1 MPFSEDHELFRE
13 SLRRFVQEEILP
25 HVEEW
30 EEKEETPRSLFEH
43 MGELGFL
50 GAEYPPEYGGGGA
63 DFWMSVVLAEELA
76 RCRSGG
82 VAFGVIVHTDMS
94 SPWLVHFGTEAQKR
108 RYLPDIILG
117 RKICALAITEPD
129 TGSDMAALSTR
140 AVRDGNDWVLTGAK
154 TFITNGVN
162 GDLYFVA
169 ARTRED
175 GPRRERL
182 SQFLV
187 ERGSPGFSVGRKLKK
202 TGMLASDTA
211 ELVFDEVRVPGENLL
226 GVEGQGFAQLVSGLQ
241 RERLMAAVLCVSA
254 AQQALEDCTEYL
266 NQRHAFGRP
275 LSRFQALAHRLAD
288 MATEA
293 EAAKQLT
300 YHAASLFASGH
311 ECTRVVSMAKLY
323 ATEMA
328 NHVAY
333 HAVQMHGGYGYMRE
347 YAVERFARD
356 YRLWPIASGTSEI
369 MREIISRDLLR

>member
-30 EEKEETPRSLFEH
+30 EEKEETPRSLFER

-108 RYLPDIILG
+108 RYLHDIILG
-117 RKICALAITEPD
+117 HKICALAITEPD

-140 AVRDGNDWVLTGAK
+140 AVRDGNDWILTGAK

-187 ERGSPGFSVGRKLKK
+187 ERDSPGFSVGRKLKK

-241 RERLMAAVLCVSA
+241 RERLAAAVLCVSA
-254 AQQALEDCTEYL
+254 AQQALEDCVEYL

-300 YHAASLFASGH
+300 YHAASLFASGQK
-311 ECTRVVSMAKLY
+311 CTRVVSMAKLY

-328 NHVAY
+328 NRVAY

>member
-13 SLRRFVQEEILP
+13 SLRRFVQEQILP

-30 EEKEETPRSLFEH
+30 EEQEETPRSLFEH

-187 ERGSPGFSVGRKLKK
+187 ERSSPGFSVGRKLKK

>member
-1 MPFSEDHELFRE
+1 MGREGGDTPFAVRE
-13 SLRRFVQEEILP
+13 
-25 HVEEW
+25 H
-30 EEKEETPRSLFEH
+30 
-43 MGELGFL
+43 GELGFL

-140 AVRDGNDWVLTGAK
+140 AVRDGSDWVLTGAK
-154 TFITNGVN
+154 TFITNGVER
-162 GDLYFVA
+162 GPLFRGCPHPGRRSA
-169 ARTRED
+169 A
-175 GPRRERL
+175 GAPL
-182 SQFLV
+182 PV
-187 ERGSPGFSVGRKLKK
+187 PGGGGSPGFSVGRKLQK

-254 AQQALEDCTEYL
+254 AGQALEDCAEYL

-293 EAAKQLT
+293 EAARQLT
-300 YHAASLFASGH
+300 YHAASLFASGQ

-328 NHVAY
+328 NRVAY

>member
-13 SLRRFVQEEILP
+13 SLRRFVQEQILP

-30 EEKEETPRSLFEH
+30 EEQEETPRSLFEH
-43 MGELGFL
+43 IGELGFL

-202 TGMLASDTA
+202 TGMLGFRHGRAGLRRGAGPRREPPGSGRTGICPIGLGPA
-211 ELVFDEVRVPGENLL
+211 TGTSHGGGVMRLRRPAGAGGLHRVPEPAPRLRPAPLPVPGP
-226 GVEGQGFAQLVSGLQ
+226 GPPAGRHGHGGGSGQATHLPC
-241 RERLMAAVLCVSA
+241 RL
-254 AQQALEDCTEYL
+254 
-266 NQRHAFGRP
+266 
-275 LSRFQALAHRLAD
+275 
-288 MATEA
+288 
-293 EAAKQLT
+293 
-300 YHAASLFASGH
+300 LFASGH

>member
-25 HVEEW
+25 HVEKW
-30 EEKEETPRSLFEH
+30 EEKEETPRSLFEQ

-50 GAEYPPEYGGGGA
+50 GAEYPPEFGGGGA

-94 SPWLVHFGTEAQKR
+94 SPWLVHFGTGDQKR
-108 RYLPDIILG
+108 RYLPDIIRG

-140 AVRDGNDWVLTGAK
+140 AVRDGGDWVLTGAK

-169 ARTRED
+169 ARTRDD

-187 ERGSPGFSVGRKLKK
+187 ERDSPGFSVGRKLKK

-226 GVEGQGFAQLVSGLQ
+226 GVEGKGFAQLVSGLQ

-254 AQQALEDCTEYL
+254 AQQTLEDCAEYL

-293 EAAKQLT
+293 EAARQLT
-300 YHAASLFASGH
+300 YHAASLFASGQ

-328 NHVAY
+328 NRAAY

>member
-13 SLRRFVQEEILP
+13 SLRRFVQEQILP

-30 EEKEETPRSLFEH
+30 EEQEETPRSLFEH

>member
-1 MPFSEDHELFRE
+1 M
-13 SLRRFVQEEILP
+13 
-25 HVEEW
+25 
-30 EEKEETPRSLFEH
+30 
-43 MGELGFL
+43 
-50 GAEYPPEYGGGGA
+50 
-63 DFWMSVVLAEELA
+63 
-76 RCRSGG
+76 
-82 VAFGVIVHTDMS
+82 
-94 SPWLVHFGTEAQKR
+94 
-108 RYLPDIILG
+108 
-117 RKICALAITEPD
+117 
-129 TGSDMAALSTR
+129 
-140 AVRDGNDWVLTGAK
+140 
-154 TFITNGVN
+154 N

-169 ARTRED
+169 ARTRD
-175 GPRRERL
+175 GGPRRERL

-187 ERGSPGFSVGRKLKK
+187 ERDTPGFSVGRKLKK

-226 GVEGQGFAQLVSGLQ
+226 GAEGQGFAQLVSGLQ

-254 AQQALEDCTEYL
+254 TRQALEDCAEYL

-293 EAAKQLT
+293 EAARQLT
-300 YHAASLFASGH
+300 YHAASLFASGQ

-328 NHVAY
+328 NRVAY

>member
-1 MPFSEDHELFRE
+1 M
-13 SLRRFVQEEILP
+13 
-25 HVEEW
+25 
-30 EEKEETPRSLFEH
+30 
-43 MGELGFL
+43 
-50 GAEYPPEYGGGGA
+50 
-63 DFWMSVVLAEELA
+63 
-76 RCRSGG
+76 
-82 VAFGVIVHTDMS
+82 
-94 SPWLVHFGTEAQKR
+94 
-108 RYLPDIILG
+108 
-117 RKICALAITEPD
+117 
-129 TGSDMAALSTR
+129 
-140 AVRDGNDWVLTGAK
+140 
-154 TFITNGVN
+154 N

-241 RERLMAAVLCVSA
+241 RERLAAAVLCVSA
-254 AQQALEDCTEYL
+254 AQQALEDCVEYL

-275 LSRFQALAHRLAD
+275 LARFQALAHRLAD

-293 EAAKQLT
+293 EAARHLT
-300 YHAASLFASGH
+300 YHAASLFASGQ

-328 NHVAY
+328 NRVAY

>member
-30 EEKEETPRSLFEH
+30 EEKEETPRSLFEQ

-140 AVRDGNDWVLTGAK
+140 AVRDGDDWVLTGAK

-169 ARTRED
+169 ARTRDD

-187 ERGSPGFSVGRKLKK
+187 ERDTPGFSVGRKLKK

-226 GVEGQGFAQLVSGLQ
+226 GVEGQGFSQLVSGLQ
-241 RERLMAAVLCVSA
+241 RERLTAALLCVSA
-254 AQQALEDCTEYL
+254 AQQALEDCAEYL
-266 NQRHAFGRP
+266 KQRHAFGRP

-293 EAAKQLT
+293 EAARQLT
-300 YHAASLFASGH
+300 YHAASLFASGR

-328 NHVAY
+328 NRIAY

>member
-30 EEKEETPRSLFEH
+30 EEKEETPRSLFER

-94 SPWLVHFGTEAQKR
+94 SPWLVHFGTGAQKR

-187 ERGSPGFSVGRKLKK
+187 ERDSPGFSVGRKLKK

-241 RERLMAAVLCVSA
+241 RERLAAAVLCVSA
-254 AQQALEDCTEYL
+254 AQQALEDCVEYL

-275 LSRFQALAHRLAD
+275 LARFQALAHRLAD

-293 EAAKQLT
+293 EAARHLT
-300 YHAASLFASGH
+300 YHAASLFASGQ

-328 NHVAY
+328 NRVAY

>member
-25 HVEEW
+25 HVEKW
-30 EEKEETPRSLFEH
+30 EEKEETPRSLFEQ

-94 SPWLVHFGTEAQKR
+94 SPWLVHFGTEHQKR
-108 RYLPDIILG
+108 RYLPDIIRG

-140 AVRDGNDWVLTGAK
+140 AVRDGGDWVLTGAK

-169 ARTRED
+169 ARTRDD

-187 ERGSPGFSVGRKLKK
+187 ERDTPGFSVGRKLKK

-211 ELVFDEVRVPGENLL
+211 ELVFDEVRVPGDNLL

-254 AQQALEDCTEYL
+254 ARAGSGGLRRVPEPAPRLRPTP
-266 NQRHAFGRP
+266 RHGSRP
-275 LSRFQALAHRLAD
+275 
-288 MATEA
+288 
-293 EAAKQLT
+293 
-300 YHAASLFASGH
+300 
-311 ECTRVVSMAKLY
+311 
-323 ATEMA
+323 
-328 NHVAY
+328 
-333 HAVQMHGGYGYMRE
+333 
-347 YAVERFARD
+347 
-356 YRLWPIASGTSEI
+356 WPTGSPIWRRKRKRPGN
-369 MREIISRDLLR
+369 